1 MRDYIKKWTLMR
13 TLRLIIG
20 IVIVVQGAYESQW
33 MLVGLGAIFS
43 LMPLFNISMCGV
55 GGCEVPQHR
64 QRSRVTEDVKYEEVK

>member
-20 IVIVVQGAYESQW
+20 IVIVVQGIHDSQW

-43 LMPLFNISMCGV
+43 LMPLFNISMCGI
-55 GGCEVPQHR
+55 GGCEVPQ
-64 QRSRVTEDVKYEEVK
+64 QRPNRRITEDVNYEEVK